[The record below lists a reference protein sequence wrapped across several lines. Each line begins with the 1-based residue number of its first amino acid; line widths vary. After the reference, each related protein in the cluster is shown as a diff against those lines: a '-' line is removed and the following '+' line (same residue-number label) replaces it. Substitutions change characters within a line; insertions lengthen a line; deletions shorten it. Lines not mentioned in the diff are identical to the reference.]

1 MKNYTS
7 NFQILEGPSHIVKD
21 ESSIQLEI
29 PLPHDQFEV
38 VSTYN
43 LSSKDCYTLLVHVS
57 DTSSSSKSTTYSEIA
72 AFKKVHKIGF
82 DDVLLAIDSL
92 PPEGLQILVCNS
104 PEMTASDINDITA
117 LIRKYSYIAFKHLS
131 SKEKK
136 GHGGILT

>member
-57 DTSSSSKSTTYSEIA
+57 DT
-72 AFKKVHKIGF
+72 VHKKLRMIQRIYK
-82 DDVLLAIDSL
+82 LR
-92 PPEGLQILVCNS
+92 
-104 PEMTASDINDITA
+104 T
-117 LIRKYSYIAFKHLS
+117 
-131 SKEKK
+131 
-136 GHGGILT
+136 